1 MEPPGD
7 IFSLGVTLFEMATG
21 SPPLVP
27 PSVEFP
33 SLYRLDKRLADIVRD
48 ACADDPRKRPSAAAI
63 AWRLRV
69 LMLLVE
75 ARGY

>member
-7 IFSLGVTLFEMATG
+7 VYSLGVTLFEMATG

-33 SLYRLDKRLADIVRD
+33 SLFRLDKRLADIIRD
-48 ACADDPRKRPSAAAI
+48 ACAENPRSRPSAANI

-69 LMLLVE
+69 LMKLIE